1 MAKQSYERK
10 ELASMRE
17 LNRKKRTS
25 ERAKARK
32 AKAGVVTY
40 KVFSK

>member
-10 ELASMRE
+10 ELAAMRE
-17 LNRKKRTS
+17 LNRKNRDA

-32 AKAGVVTY
+32 AKAGAVVY
-40 KVFSK
+40 KPFAK